1 MNPPTSAMPHPLFRD
16 YLATSDELCRHS
28 GIANL
33 TFSSRRD
40 PLDYMK
46 RTSEIIEQAALAARA
61 RGLSIPEVAAQ
72 LAVHPS
78 TVQNIVRRHAGLSDE
93 LKDVQGS
100 YIAGGFKFMWLQAL
114 DDYRRRAESGELTAQ
129 DAKNYALTAA
139 ISTDK
144 LAMVQGWPTQVI
156 AHLHE
161 HRHALSD
168 VAGKLAEVARR
179 VGMDTPQGYSPLGVV
194 GQDDTSTS

>member
-1 MNPPTSAMPHPLFRD
+1 
-16 YLATSDELCRHS
+16 
-28 GIANL
+28 
-33 TFSSRRD
+33 
-40 PLDYMK
+40 MK

-61 RGLSIPEVAAQ
+61 QGMSVPGIAAQ
-72 LAVHPS
+72 LAVHPR
-78 TVQNIVRRHAGLSDE
+78 TVQQIVRRHAGLSDD
-93 LKDVQGS
+93 LKDVQGE

-161 HRHALSD
+161 HRHQ
-168 VAGKLAEVARR
+168 VAGVADKLAQVARTI
-179 VGMDTPQGYSPLGVV
+179 GQNDTGTV
-194 GQDDTSTS
+194 DA